1 MAATALSMWP
11 NAVIMMTA
19 LSGCLAFSSRT
30 TWMPSMSGNRR
41 STRATSGDNSS
52 ASSRPSLPV
61 PAVWT
66 STSSWARTRDTSVRM
81 LRSSSMTRMVSIAFC
96 DSSRTG
102 PAKKIANCVEIGQ
115 TVGEKR
121 PQIPINYLNVSGLLY
136 GVPDG
141 RPSAFDA
148 PTDDGTRSVLA
159 VPLQEPAGDVIGV
172 LQLINA
178 RDEDGEVIPFAAAF
192 EGLVRSLAAQAAV
205 AIRNATLE
213 DLSFKD
219 PLTGAY
225 NRRYFMLRIEE
236 EAKRHTRYGEP
247 VSLVLI
253 DVDHFK
259 PANDRHGHGTGD
271 TVLREVTHVLME
283 NSRDF
288 SIVTRYGGDEFA
300 VLLVNTPKVGAL
312 RYAERILGIVARHRF
327 VHGHLTVSMGV
338 ATLPDDV
345 RAADELIPASDR
357 ALYAAKQAGRNN
369 IQSAAC

>member
-96 DSSRTG
+96 DSSRTD

-115 TVGEKR
+115 TVGEKWR
-121 PQIPINYLNVSGLLY
+121 VLPINYECKQALIPRGICLVVPGYREGAAVISDVSRQSRGLNELLRQLIQIGIALSSERDLGVLLERIVAEARHFTNAEAGTLFPREGGALRFAVVQYEPFVQRFGAADTRARVGAGAERLALDLPALADHVAKTGETIVLPRTY

-159 VPLQEPAGDVIGV
+159 VPLQ
-172 LQLINA
+172 
-178 RDEDGEVIPFAAAF
+178 
-192 EGLVRSLAAQAAV
+192 
-205 AIRNATLE
+205 
-213 DLSFKD
+213 
-219 PLTGAY
+219 
-225 NRRYFMLRIEE
+225 
-236 EAKRHTRYGEP
+236 
-247 VSLVLI
+247 
-253 DVDHFK
+253 
-259 PANDRHGHGTGD
+259 
-271 TVLREVTHVLME
+271 
-283 NSRDF
+283 
-288 SIVTRYGGDEFA
+288 
-300 VLLVNTPKVGAL
+300 
-312 RYAERILGIVARHRF
+312 
-327 VHGHLTVSMGV
+327 
-338 ATLPDDV
+338 
-345 RAADELIPASDR
+345 
-357 ALYAAKQAGRNN
+357 
-369 IQSAAC
+369 

>member
-1 MAATALSMWP
+1 VISDVSREPRSLNELLRQLIQIGIALSSERDLGVLLERIVAEARHFT
-11 NAVIMMTA
+11 NAEAGTLFLREGGALRFAVVQNEPFVQRFGTA
-19 LSGCLAFSSRT
+19 D
-30 TWMPSMSGNRR
+30 
-41 STRATSGDNSS
+41 TRARVGAERLVLD
-52 ASSRPSLPV
+52 LPGLAGHV
-61 PAVWT
+61 AK
-66 STSSWARTRDTSVRM
+66 
-81 LRSSSMTRMVSIAFC
+81 
-96 DSSRTG
+96 TG
-102 PAKKIANCVEIGQ
+102 ETIV
-115 TVGEKR
+115 
-121 PQIPINYLNVSGLLY
+121 LLDAY

-141 RPSAFDA
+141 RPSAF
-148 PTDDGTRSVLA
+148 DGTRSVLA
-159 VPLQEPAGDVIGV
+159 VPLQEPAGDVVGV

-192 EGLVRSLAAQAAV
+192 EGLVRSLGAQAAV

-259 PANDRHGHGTGD
+259 PVNDRHGHSTGD

-312 RYAERILGIVARHRF
+312 RYAERILDIVARHQF
-327 VHGHLTVSMGV
+327 VHGHLTLSMGV

-345 RAADELIPASDR
+345 RAADELIPAADR

-369 IQSAAC
+369 IQGV

>member
-1 MAATALSMWP
+1 MISDVSREPRSLNELLRQLIHIGIALSSERDLGVLLERIVAEARRFT
-11 NAVIMMTA
+11 NAEAGTLFLREGGA
-19 LSGCLAFSSRT
+19 LRFAVVQNEPLVQRFGAAD
-30 TWMPSMSGNRR
+30 
-41 STRATSGDNSS
+41 TRARVGDDRQ
-52 ASSRPSLPV
+52 ALDLAGLAGHVAKTGETIVLPI
-61 PAVWT
+61 
-66 STSSWARTRDTSVRM
+66 S
-81 LRSSSMTRMVSIAFC
+81 
-96 DSSRTG
+96 
-102 PAKKIANCVEIGQ
+102 
-115 TVGEKR
+115 
-121 PQIPINYLNVSGLLY
+121 Y

-148 PTDDGTRSVLA
+148 AFDARTDSGTRSMLA
-159 VPLQEPAGDVIGV
+159 VPLQEPAGDVVGV
-172 LQLINA
+172 LQLVNA
-178 RDEDGEVIPFAAAF
+178 RDEDGEVIPFATAF

-259 PANDRHGHGTGD
+259 PVNDRHGHGTGD

-300 VLLVNTPKVGAL
+300 VLLVNTPKAGAL
-312 RYAERILGIVARHRF
+312 RYAERILGIVAGHRF

-345 RAADELIPASDR
+345 RAADELIPAADR

-369 IQSAAC
+369 IQSAGC

>member
-1 MAATALSMWP
+1 MISDVSREPRSLNELLRQLIQIGIALSSERDLGVLLERIVAEARRFT
-11 NAVIMMTA
+11 NAEAGTLFVREGGA
-19 LSGCLAFSSRT
+19 LRFAVVQNAPVAQRFGAAD
-30 TWMPSMSGNRR
+30 
-41 STRATSGDNSS
+41 TRAPVGTEWLAPD
-52 ASSRPSLPV
+52 LPGLAGHV
-61 PAVWT
+61 AK
-66 STSSWARTRDTSVRM
+66 
-81 LRSSSMTRMVSIAFC
+81 
-96 DSSRTG
+96 TG
-102 PAKKIANCVEIGQ
+102 ETIVLPEA
-115 TVGEKR
+115 
-121 PQIPINYLNVSGLLY
+121 Y
-136 GVPDG
+136 GVSDG
-141 RPSAFDA
+141 RPAAFDA
-148 PTDDGTRSVLA
+148 PTDDGPRSLLA
-159 VPLQEPAGDVIGV
+159 VPLQEPAGDVVGV

-192 EGLVRSLAAQAAV
+192 EGLVRSLGAQAAV
-205 AIRNATLE
+205 AIRNATLD

-259 PANDRHGHGTGD
+259 PVNDRHGHSTGD

-345 RAADELIPASDR
+345 RAADELIPTADR

-369 IQSAAC
+369 IQAI

>member
-1 MAATALSMWP
+1 GREGANVISDLSREPRSLNDLLRQLVQIGIVLSSERDLGVLRERIVAEARRFTNAEAGTLFLREGGALRFAVVQNEPFVQRFGTAD
-11 NAVIMMTA
+11 
-19 LSGCLAFSSRT
+19 
-30 TWMPSMSGNRR
+30 
-41 STRATSGDNSS
+41 TRARIGADRLALDLPGL
-52 ASSRPSLPV
+52 ASHVAKTGETLMLPD
-61 PAVWT
+61 A
-66 STSSWARTRDTSVRM
+66 
-81 LRSSSMTRMVSIAFC
+81 
-96 DSSRTG
+96 
-102 PAKKIANCVEIGQ
+102 
-115 TVGEKR
+115 
-121 PQIPINYLNVSGLLY
+121 Y
-136 GVPDG
+136 GGSDG

-148 PTDDGTRSVLA
+148 A
-159 VPLQEPAGDVIGV
+159 
-172 LQLINA
+172 
-178 RDEDGEVIPFAAAF
+178 
-192 EGLVRSLAAQAAV
+192 
-205 AIRNATLE
+205 
-213 DLSFKD
+213 
-219 PLTGAY
+219 
-225 NRRYFMLRIEE
+225 NRRSFMRRFEAG
-236 EAKRHTRYGEP
+236 AKRHTLYGEP

-259 PANDRHGHGTGD
+259 PVNDRHGHGTGD

>member
-1 MAATALSMWP
+1 LLRQLIQIGIALSSERDLGVLLERIVAEARHFT
-11 NAVIMMTA
+11 NAEAGTLFLREGGALRFAVVQNEPFVQRFGTA
-19 LSGCLAFSSRT
+19 D
-30 TWMPSMSGNRR
+30 
-41 STRATSGDNSS
+41 TRARVGAERLVLD
-52 ASSRPSLPV
+52 LPGLAGHV
-61 PAVWT
+61 AK
-66 STSSWARTRDTSVRM
+66 
-81 LRSSSMTRMVSIAFC
+81 
-96 DSSRTG
+96 TG
-102 PAKKIANCVEIGQ
+102 ETIV
-115 TVGEKR
+115 
-121 PQIPINYLNVSGLLY
+121 LLDAY

-141 RPSAFDA
+141 RPSAF
-148 PTDDGTRSVLA
+148 DGTRSVLA
-159 VPLQEPAGDVIGV
+159 VPLQEPAGDVVGV

-259 PANDRHGHGTGD
+259 PVNDRHGHSTGD

-300 VLLVNTPKVGAL
+300 VLLVNTPKPDAL
-312 RYAERILGIVARHRF
+312 RYAERILGIVARHQF

-345 RAADELIPASDR
+345 RAADELIPAADR
-357 ALYAAKQAGRNN
+357 ALYTAKQAGRNN
-369 IQSAAC
+369 IQSC

>member
-1 MAATALSMWP
+1 MPGSAP
-11 NAVIMMTA
+11 NGWRWT
-19 LSGCLAFSSRT
+19 C
-30 TWMPSMSGNRR
+30 
-41 STRATSGDNSS
+41 RA
-52 ASSRPSLPV
+52 
-61 PAVWT
+61 W
-66 STSSWARTRDTSVRM
+66 
-81 LRSSSMTRMVSIAFC
+81 
-96 DSSRTG
+96 
-102 PAKKIANCVEIGQ
+102 
-115 TVGEKR
+115 
-121 PQIPINYLNVSGLLY
+121 
-136 GVPDG
+136 
-141 RPSAFDA
+141 
-148 PTDDGTRSVLA
+148 
-159 VPLQEPAGDVIGV
+159 GV

-259 PANDRHGHGTGD
+259 PVNDRHGHSTGD

-300 VLLVNTPKVGAL
+300 VLLVNTPKPGAL
-312 RYAERILGIVARHRF
+312 RYAERILGIVARHQF

-345 RAADELIPASDR
+345 RAADELIPAADR
-357 ALYAAKQAGRNN
+357 ALYTAKQAGRNN
-369 IQSAAC
+369 IQSC

>member
-1 MAATALSMWP
+1 MISDLSREPRSLNDLLRQLVQIGIVLSSERDLGVLRERIVAEARRFTNAEAGTLFLREGGALRFAVVQNEPFVQRFGAAD
-11 NAVIMMTA
+11 
-19 LSGCLAFSSRT
+19 
-30 TWMPSMSGNRR
+30 
-41 STRATSGDNSS
+41 TRARIGADRL
-52 ASSRPSLPV
+52 ALDLPGLAGHV
-61 PAVWT
+61 AKT
-66 STSSWARTRDTSVRM
+66 GETLM
-81 LRSSSMTRMVSIAFC
+81 LPDA
-96 DSSRTG
+96 
-102 PAKKIANCVEIGQ
+102 
-115 TVGEKR
+115 
-121 PQIPINYLNVSGLLY
+121 Y
-136 GVPDG
+136 GVSDG

-159 VPLQEPAGDVIGV
+159 VPLQEPAGDVVGV

-178 RDEDGEVIPFAAAF
+178 RDEDGEVIPFATAF

-213 DLSFKD
+213 DLSLKD

-259 PANDRHGHGTGD
+259 PVNDRHGHGTGD

-300 VLLVNTPKVGAL
+300 VLLVNTPKSGAL
-312 RYAERILGIVARHRF
+312 KYAQRIRDVIERHPF
-327 VHGHLTVSMGV
+327 SHGPLTVSVGI
-338 ATLPDDV
+338 AALPDDV
-345 RAADELIPASDR
+345 LAWSDLVPAADR
-357 ALYAAKQAGRNN
+357 ALYTAKRLGRNT
-369 IQSAAC
+369 IEIV